1 MSTATAIITTQ
12 EVKAV
17 QETLGQFLE
26 QPWHDYDKIAAL
38 PAEGLEILAA
48 ARRQL
53 RPLIAA
59 AAATPELQDRLEAG
73 AAGLEALHGELGGCE
88 SDAAGSYPLTAAQIR
103 RFIRI
108 WDNLEGARRAL
119 AVTLLDRLEPYMGV
133 IDTGE
138 IQPGGLNLSVDT
150 HRKYRESLQRKHRES
165 QQRKRRETQ

>member
-1 MSTATAIITTQ
+1 MSTVAATVTTQ

-26 QPWHDYDKIAAL
+26 HPWHDYDKITAL

-73 AAGLEALHGELGGCE
+73 AAGLEALQGELGGGRVE
-88 SDAAGSYPLTAAQIR
+88 PDSGYPLTAAQIR
-103 RFIRI
+103 RFIRV
-108 WDNLEGARRAL
+108 WENLEGARRAL

-133 IDTGE
+133 ISIPRGPEVLEKLKGKRDFGA
-138 IQPGGLNLSVDT
+138 SVY
-150 HRKYRESLQRKHRES
+150 RKYLEEQSRAVC
-165 QQRKRRETQ
+165 

>member
-1 MSTATAIITTQ
+1 MSTIAATVTTQ

-26 QPWHDYDKIAAL
+26 HPWHDYDKIAAL
-38 PAEGLEILAA
+38 PANGLEILAQ

-59 AAATPELQDRLEAG
+59 AAAIPELQDRLEAG
-73 AAGLEALHGELGGCE
+73 AAGLEALHGELGGCRA
-88 SDAAGSYPLTAAQIR
+88 DAAGGYPLTAAQIR

-108 WDNLEGARRAL
+108 WENLEGARRGL

-133 IDTGE
+133 ISIPRGPEVMAELKGKRDFG
-138 IQPGGLNLSVDT
+138 SSAY
-150 HRKYRESLQRKHRES
+150 RKYLEEQSRAVC
-165 QQRKRRETQ
+165 

>member
-1 MSTATAIITTQ
+1 MSTVAATVTTQ

-26 QPWHDYDKIAAL
+26 HPWHDYDKIAAL

-73 AAGLEALHGELGGCE
+73 AAGLEALHGELGGGRA
-88 SDAAGSYPLTAAQIR
+88 DAAGGYPLTAAQSR
-103 RFIRI
+103 RFIRV
-108 WDNLEGARRAL
+108 WENLEGARRAL

-165 QQRKRRETQ
+165 RQRKHRETQ

>member
-1 MSTATAIITTQ
+1 MSTVAATVTTQ

-26 QPWHDYDKIAAL
+26 HPWHDYDKITAL
-38 PAEGLEILAA
+38 PANGLEILAA

-73 AAGLEALHGELGGCE
+73 AAGLEALQGELGGGRA
-88 SDAAGSYPLTAAQIR
+88 DTAGGYPLTAAQIR

-119 AVTLLDRLEPYMGV
+119 AVTLLDRLEPYMGGISIPRGPEV
-133 IDTGE
+133 MAELKGKRDLG
-138 IQPGGLNLSVDT
+138 SCAY
-150 HRKYRESLQRKHRES
+150 RKYLEEQSRAVC
-165 QQRKRRETQ
+165 